1 MGGISSKKEGKIMVT
16 GYNLHLEKNTSKFQ
30 DYIKLGESHLSE
42 QKAKIT
48 DCLKNYII
56 NGVADGTRLEKDWFP
71 EIEADIFIS
80 HSHAD
85 EKLAKGLAG
94 WLHFTFGLNC
104 FIDSCV
110 WGYADKLLDEIND
123 VYSDKQDKPTGGC
136 IYDHKKCNTA
146 SKHVNTML
154 TIALCKMI
162 DKTEVT
168 FLLNT
173 DNAISKYADV
183 YQQATYSPWIYSEI
197 VCTEI
202 VRKKS
207 ISEYRD
213 KIYLEH
219 FFEESEFRNDGFAAA
234 YEVSLEHL
242 KEIDMQCL
250 FEWKNLY
257 EKYKVKYSLDS
268 LYKITYEDETR
279 NIPIGVLYS

>member
-1 MGGISSKKEGKIMVT
+1 MVT
-16 GYNLHLEKNTSKFQ
+16 GYNLRLDKNTSKFQ
-30 DYIKLGESHLSE
+30 DYVELGENHLSE

-48 DCLKNYII
+48 KCLQNYII
-56 NGVADGTRLEKDWFP
+56 NGIADGTKLEKDWFP

-85 EKLAKGLAG
+85 EELAKGLAG
-94 WLHFTFGLNC
+94 WLKRTFELNC

-110 WGYADKLLDEIND
+110 WGYSDKLLDKINND
-123 VYSDKQDKPTGGC
+123 YSDRQDKPTGGC
-136 IYDHKKCNTA
+136 IYDHKKCITA
-146 SKHVNTML
+146 SKHVDTML
-154 TIALCKMI
+154 TIALHKMI

-173 DNAISKYADV
+173 DNAISKYAEV

-207 ISEYRD
+207 ISEYRN
-213 KIYLEH
+213 KICLEQ
-219 FFEESEFRNDGFAAA
+219 FSAKSNDGFAAA

-242 KEIDMQCL
+242 EEIDMQCL
-250 FEWKNLY
+250 EEWKKSY
-257 EKYKVKYSLDS
+257 EKRKVIYPLDS
-268 LYKITYEDETR
+268 LYKLTHEDETR
-279 NIPIGVLYS
+279 DIPD